1 MERVEIVAGDIF
13 KSQSDVVVYVTNTVL
28 AGGTDGSEILWEKT
42 KQSEQPNALPEGQA
56 VVLLNKEV
64 TGQQFICASGP
75 QWTGGK
81 GNEVKALAESYR
93 LCFQAVK
100 EQGVQTFDVPSIPTG
115 IYDSQLFQVATIV
128 LRELDALLKS
138 NPVLKNVRIVCQDEA
153 SVKSYMQAYN
163 FWFAVEKEDR
173 MKFD

>member
-1 MERVEIVAGDIF
+1 
-13 KSQSDVVVYVTNTVL
+13 
-28 AGGTDGSEILWEKT
+28 
-42 KQSEQPNALPEGQA
+42 
-56 VVLLNKEV
+56 
-64 TGQQFICASGP
+64 
-75 QWTGGK
+75 
-81 GNEVKALAESYR
+81 
-93 LCFQAVK
+93 
-100 EQGVQTFDVPSIPTG
+100 
-115 IYDSQLFQVATIV
+115 VATIV